1 MDLARRFRVST
12 RVAVDRRLVAVMM
25 MVFSFATAAIAAP
38 LLTECLPKLP
48 ATLASTLKSNSIS
61 TATPIQAAALSRAG
75 NGESLLLHAATGS
88 GKSLTICLSA
98 CAEYVTRAEA
108 NLEAIRRCEPVDLVL
123 SPLNASASSLVTF
136 ANRYFGDVASDLEVF
151 GDRPIALHVDRS
163 GFGEGHVN
171 DGARQRRTGHTPM
184 CPQGHRL
191 DYQTVRPQGGRP
203 PA

>member
-1 MDLARRFRVST
+1 MKCVPPQYRPLRFAQAEHILALQGGQ
-12 RVAVDRRLVAVMM
+12 DGL
-25 MVFSFATAAIAAP
+25 MV
-38 LLTECLPKLP
+38 
-48 ATLASTLKSNSIS
+48 
-61 TATPIQAAALSRAG
+61 
-75 NGESLLLHAATGS
+75 AATGS

-191 DYQTVRPQGGRP
+191 DYQTVRPKTAQLRAAHCDVCRKDIDVNTSRWSCIMCDYVCGKHLP
-203 PA
+203 FQ